1 MIESLEQRRNIFI
14 QESKDWS
21 PEAIHELFL
30 NTAKKYPDNKY
41 IVCNERVW
49 TYKECQE
56 DSNSLAGALIELGM
70 KKEENIALIL
80 PNYAEFILSKLAI
93 SLARGIAVPL
103 NYRLRNNEFEYLIN
117 QSESSYIITLDQ
129 WDEINYIDM
138 LKKLSPE
145 LFRDEKSTVFPHLK
159 KIIVYS
165 PEGKKYD
172 GTIDFYD
179 LIQSSS
185 SIDINKY
192 NEQLGN
198 LDVHDVSDIMYTSGT
213 TSLPKGVLVTHD
225 MIWRSAIGSCLNR
238 GFQRGRKVFIPIP
251 FYHTFAFIEG

>member
-1 MIESLEQRRNIFI
+1 
-14 QESKDWS
+14 
-21 PEAIHELFL
+21 
-30 NTAKKYPDNKY
+30 
-41 IVCNERVW
+41 
-49 TYKECQE
+49 
-56 DSNSLAGALIELGM
+56 M

-251 FYHTFAFIEG
+251 FYHTFAFIEGLVATTMVGGEIITQSTFNEKEALHLIEKHHVYDVLCVPYIRLRLIND